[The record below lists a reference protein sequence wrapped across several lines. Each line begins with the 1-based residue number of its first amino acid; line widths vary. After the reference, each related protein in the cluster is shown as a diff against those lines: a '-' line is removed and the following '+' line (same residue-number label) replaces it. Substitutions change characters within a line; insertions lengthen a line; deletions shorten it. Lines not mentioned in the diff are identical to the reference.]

1 MFVDYYALLEITP
14 TATSEEIKAAFKKQ
28 AMRWHPDRNPG
39 VDTNPQM
46 QLINEAKLILLD
58 EEARVK
64 YDLQY
69 SRFRQHQTEKEQFRK
84 QEQQRKQ
91 EQHRRQEEQQKKQ
104 TTQDYKEETFTYSD
118 FSVDDEVLK
127 RWMAN
132 AKRQAV
138 DLAKQTI
145 EELKGMTKAG
155 IKAGAKEIG
164 RGFIFQI
171 FLSIIVLI
179 IIGISKSCN

>member
-1 MFVDYYALLEITP
+1 MFVDYYALLEIIP
-14 TATSEEIKAAFKKQ
+14 TATSEEIRAAFKKQ
-28 AMRWHPDRNPG
+28 AMKWHPDRNPG
-39 VDTNPQM
+39 IDTNPQM

-58 EEARVK
+58 DEAREK

-69 SRFRQHQTEKEQFRK
+69 SRFRQHQREKEQFK
-84 QEQQRKQ
+84 QQEQQRKQ
-91 EQHRRQEEQQKKQ
+91 EQYQQQAEEQTKQ
-104 TTQDYKEETFTYSD
+104 TKEKYKEETFTYSD
-118 FSVDDEVLK
+118 FNVDDEVLK

-155 IKAGAKEIG
+155 IKAGAKEVG

-171 FLSIIVLI
+171 ILSIVVLI
-179 IIGISKSCN
+179 IIGLSKSCN

>member
-1 MFVDYYALLEITP
+1 MFVDYYALLEIPP
-14 TATSEEIKAAFKKQ
+14 TATSEEIKSAFKKQ
-28 AMRWHPDRNPG
+28 ALKWHPDRNPG

-58 EEARVK
+58 EEARTK
-64 YDLQY
+64 YDFQY
-69 SRFRQHQTEKEQFRK
+69 SRFKQHQREKEEFRQ
-84 QEQQRKQ
+84 QEQQRKHEHQ
-91 EQHRRQEEQQKKQ
+91 RQQAEQQEKQ
-104 TTQDYKEETFTYSD
+104 TKQEYKEETFTYSN
-118 FSVDDEVLK
+118 FNVDDEVLK

-164 RGFIFQI
+164 RGLIFQI
-171 FLSIIVLI
+171 ILSIIVLI
-179 IIGISKSCN
+179 IIGLSKSCN

>member
-1 MFVDYYALLEITP
+1 MFVDYYDLLEILP

-28 AMRWHPDRNPG
+28 AMKWHPDRNPG
-39 VDTNPQM
+39 IDTNPQM

-58 EEARVK
+58 EEARAK

-69 SRFRQHQTEKEQFRK
+69 SRFKQHQREKEQFRQ
-84 QEQQRKQ
+84 QEQQRRQ
-91 EQHRRQEEQQKKQ
+91 EQYQQKTEQQKKQ
-104 TTQDYKEETFTYSD
+104 AKEEYKEETFTYSD

-155 IKAGAKEIG
+155 IKAGAKEVG

-171 FLSIIVLI
+171 ILSIIVLI
-179 IIGISKSCN
+179 IIGLSKSCN